1 MSAEDV
7 SSGLEKVCFM
17 LVNVTKVTVILPVIR
32 EQRVKEIFC

>member
-7 SSGLEKVCFM
+7 SSGLEKVFFM
-17 LVNVTKVTVILPVIR
+17 LVNVTNVIAILPLIT

>member
-17 LVNVTKVTVILPVIR
+17 LVNVTKVTVILPLIR

>member
-1 MSAEDV
+1 MFAEDV

-17 LVNVTKVTVILPVIR
+17 LVNVTKVTAILPLIT

>member
-17 LVNVTKVTVILPVIR
+17 LVNVTKATVILPLIM

>member
-17 LVNVTKVTVILPVIR
+17 LVNVTKVTAVLSLVR
-32 EQRVKEIFC
+32 EQRMKEIFC